1 MADFMNV
8 PSQKAARFTD
18 DSWLKKSRNERDKMN
33 RIWAELGEQ
42 HMRTLKHIGIGSED
56 TQSDMK
62 FFSFANSSEH
72 LAEVTQQ
79 EDDIL
84 AKIATKAAALQT
96 HWGEEKEPLFE
107 ASGPKVKHKTR
118 GPTDR
123 LVSETGSPPEIENP
137 ELKPIVAVNKRAL
150 SVFKAMFPGDNL
162 EDRCRAIDWDVFV
175 NALCEEGVGF
185 IARHSVGG
193 SAYTLEPNEKSLW
206 FGKGAISFHKLHPE
220 HVIDA
225 IIVMAHG
232 KRMAKWFGWGE
243 GTFVQKR

>member
-18 DSWLKKSRNERDKMN
+18 DSWLKRSRNERDKMN

-84 AKIATKAAALQT
+84 AKIATKAVEQAAKENRKIDKAALQT

-107 ASGPKVKHKTR
+107 ASGPKVKPKTR
-118 GPTDR
+118 GPT
-123 LVSETGSPPEIENP
+123 ET
-137 ELKPIVAVNKRAL
+137 LAVNKRAL
-150 SVFKAMFPGDNL
+150 SVFKAKFPGDNL
-162 EDRCRAIDWDVFV
+162 EDRSRAIDWDVFV
-175 NALCEEGVGF
+175 NAMSEEGVGF
-185 IARHSVGG
+185 IARHSVGA

-206 FGKGAISFHKLHPE
+206 VSKRAISFHKPHPE

-225 IIVMAHG
+225 ITVMAHG
-232 KRMAKWFGWGE
+232 KRMAKWFGLG
-243 GTFVQKR
+243 

>member
-42 HMRTLKHIGIGSED
+42 HMRTLKHIGI
-56 TQSDMK
+56 
-62 FFSFANSSEH
+62 A
-72 LAEVTQQ
+72 
-79 EDDIL
+79 
-84 AKIATKAAALQT
+84 AKENRKIDKAALQT